1 MSAEAILEL
10 TNTAE
15 QIDPADLGLHAGAY
29 TALESVDIRAIEQQ
43 VMLLAVAQALL
54 QVINTN
60 VSGLVARDIYQ
71 QYDLLDAVG
80 AAFTIN
86 DWYQPIVAPATKGN
100 YSTAA
105 ANLKAANELVYTTG
119 FLSHYNRKVLVLF
132 GEEIVNVGNYRSSSI
147 VSSNAM
153 ILKRGNVK
161 LIDIID
167 HQSISSRQ
175 PPYEIWRTPIMFKA
189 ADEANIV
196 MVPDSRAAVNANKFD
211 TIKFKAV
218 CVETL
223 GSSQTG

>member
-1 MSAEAILEL
+1 
-10 TNTAE
+10 
-15 QIDPADLGLHAGAY
+15 
-29 TALESVDIRAIEQQ
+29 
-43 VMLLAVAQALL
+43 MLLAVAQALL

-80 AAFTIN
+80 AAYTNN
-86 DWYQPIVAPATKGN
+86 DWYQPLVAPATKGN

-132 GEEIVNVGNYRSSSI
+132 GEEIVYVGNSRGNAI

-196 MVPDSRAAVNANKFD
+196 MVPDSRSPVNANKFD
-211 TIKFKAV
+211 TIKLKAV